1 MFFGVV
7 LSLVFFNIIGNLMI
21 NEKSLRYCFFNKR
34 LLHGQFY
41 IHVSIEL
48 YKTYNLN
55 IVICHLNKYCGKQHD
70 DGSK

>member
-1 MFFGVV
+1 M
-7 LSLVFFNIIGNLMI
+7 II
-21 NEKSLRYCFFNKR
+21 EKSLRYCFFNKR

-41 IHVSIEL
+41 IHVSIDL
-48 YKTYNLN
+48 YKTYNLD